1 MNFPFKKYIP
11 FWLGKK
17 LRGALQKVSALFYSG
32 TAVHCPYCQ
41 KSFSKFLPGGFD
53 LPVLFEKEVVGAGY
67 RTNNVCPRCYS
78 LDRDRLIYLFLQEK
92 TNLFSAKLSVF
103 HVAPEGCIRALL
115 TDLPNIS
122 YHAGVKYLEGYYY
135 DRKTNLIDITN
146 APFGDDEFDVII
158 CNHVLEHIPEDR
170 KAMREIYRML
180 KPGGWAILQVPI
192 SKILKETF
200 EDPSIVKPED
210 RERVFGQFDHVRIYG
225 QDYQSRLENAG
236 FIVKTHNPYR
246 DKWPVDLKKFA
257 INPDENLYI
266 AYK

>member
-1 MNFPFKKYIP
+1 VNFPFKKYIP

-92 TNLFSAKLSVF
+92 TNMFSAKLSVF